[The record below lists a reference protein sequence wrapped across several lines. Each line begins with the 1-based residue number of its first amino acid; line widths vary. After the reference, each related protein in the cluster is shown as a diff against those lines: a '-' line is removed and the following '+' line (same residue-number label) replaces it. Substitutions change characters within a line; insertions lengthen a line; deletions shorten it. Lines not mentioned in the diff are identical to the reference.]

1 MPRSKAKRWH
11 RIFLETAAGA
21 PVTLIGD
28 MAAPGF
34 SPRTDDRLELAGSKA
49 SAVFDRSMLTLM
61 GGVERSEQFDF
72 RAGYQASFDAVIG
85 HFIDRLLDG
94 GPFETDVRDNLETLR
109 IVEQAY
115 AAAES
120 GAPPMT
126 LSMTSARHAGAPR
139 RPRHHGSEYCADRRG
154 LSGAAAST
162 GARTSRGRRPRRSRA
177 RQLAAGAIGIT
188 CAKLGEAEVM
198 AAAGIGNILIANQIV
213 GPAKIAR
220 LIALMGR
227 AETIVAV
234 DSIANIDALSAAAVA
249 ANSVVPVV
257 IEVDIGM
264 KRAGVEPGAAVVA
277 LADAIA
283 ARPGLALR
291 GVMGWES
298 HAIRIAD
305 PALKERTVVAAVA
318 LLTASAAACRAAGH
332 DIAIVSCGGTGTFP
346 WCIRQ
351 PGVTEVQI
359 GGGIFSDRVLSRSS
373 SIPTS
378 PTR

>member
-1 MPRSKAKRWH
+1 MTPSMTALDTPALIVDLDIMEANIA
-11 RIFLETAAGA
+11 RI
-21 PVTLIGD
+21 
-28 MAAPGF
+28 
-34 SPRTDDRLELAGSKA
+34 
-49 SAVFDRSMLTLM
+49 
-61 GGVERSEQFDF
+61 
-72 RAGYQASFDAVIG
+72 
-85 HFIDRLLDG
+85 
-94 GPFETDVRDNLETLR
+94 
-109 IVEQAY
+109 
-115 AAAES
+115 AAACRES
-120 GAPPMT
+120 GVDW
-126 LSMTSARHAGAPR
+126 
-139 RPRHHGSEYCADRRG
+139 RPHIKG
-154 LSGAAAST
+154 LKT
-162 GARTSRGRRPRRSRA
+162 PQIA
-177 RQLAAGAIGIT
+177 RQALAAGAVGIT
-188 CAKLGEAEVM
+188 CAKLGEAEIM
-198 AAAGIGNILIANQIV
+198 AAAGIGNILLANQIV

-234 DSIANIDALSAAAVA
+234 DSIANMDALSAAAVA
-249 ANSVVPVV
+249 ANSVLPVV

-351 PGVTEVQI
+351 PGVKEVQI
-359 GGGIFSDRVLSRSS
+359 GGGIFCDRVYREEFHTDFSDALTVLATVTSRPTATRIIVDAGKKSLSCEAALPQPIGLPPVRTVRFSAEHATIELADAQEEPRIGERIAFTVGSS
-373 SIPTS
+373 DMTVNLHDEIVAARHGAVAAVWPIAARGKS
-378 PTR
+378 R